1 MQAYIQPAFYFLV
14 LLIPCLILSIF
25 FLIDLKSR
33 KGQERLSTLLG
44 FFTFTLL
51 TIALLMTIT
60 DLYFTLYT
68 DIWSNDPFYIIIS
81 PIYDLV
87 VNVMLGVGFV
97 LLAFWRL
104 ACVHP
109 DWLYSHKTVSTIAG
123 LLLGFVYSL
132 SLFLILFLGTWMY
145 RHRLLLPIHLV
156 QAYQTIFPTLMT
168 IGNILYW
175 TTMTTVFF
183 LAIAF
188 TIQKTASNFMTILL
202 LIGLAFVYLLHIPIL
217 TLYLGDIM
225 LLGFYLILAWYIINK
240 MEHTTPPPL
249 KPTPAP

>member
-1 MQAYIQPAFYFLV
+1 MQLRIHPLIYFLV
-14 LLIPCLILSIF
+14 LFLPSLILSLF

-44 FFTFTLL
+44 FFAFTLL
-51 TIALLMTIT
+51 TIAFLMMIT
-60 DLYFTLYT
+60 DHFLTLYT

-87 VNVMLGVGFV
+87 VNVMPGVGFV

-109 DWLYSHKTVSTIAG
+109 DWLYSHKTGSTIAG
-123 LLLGFVYSL
+123 LLLGFMYSL
-132 SLFLILFLGTWMY
+132 SLFLILFLGTWIY

-156 QAYQTIFPTLMT
+156 QAYQTIFPSLMT

-188 TIQKTASNFMTILL
+188 TIQKAATNFTTILL
-202 LIGLAFVYLLHIPIL
+202 LLGLVFLYLLHIPIL

-225 LLGFYLILAWYIINK
+225 LLGFCLILAWYIIDK
-240 MEHTTPPPL
+240 MEHTTPPPV